1 MIILRQK
8 PYSVKNFSEILEEKL
23 FRNKANRE
31 ATRRWQMEQ
40 AVKAGPEGI
49 SGHSLYYTKQKGGI
63 NGVKSSYGWGSDHAF
78 EMQKKGFES
87 AGIDNS
93 RLSGYR
99 QQQRKM
105 NLDPL
110 AEKEKL
116 SRTVVDGSS
125 SSVFNTREAARDYM
139 AETHHGKS
147 GLKTKESVQQRV
159 KNLSPERQ
167 AELARRKANRA
178 AATHTPT
185 PTPTP
190 PPVTPTPTPKT
201 PTTTLTQNVSGKSKS
216 LLSGM
221 SKGTKA
227 ALIGTAVLGTGAAI
241 YGLSKKDKRD

>member
-1 MIILRQK
+1 
-8 PYSVKNFSEILEEKL
+8 
-23 FRNKANRE
+23 
-31 ATRRWQMEQ
+31 MEQ
-40 AVKAGPEGI
+40 AVKAGPEEI

-63 NGVKSSYGWGSDHAF
+63 NGVKSSYGWGADHAF

-139 AETHHGKS
+139 AETHRGKS
-147 GLKTKESVQQRV
+147 GLKTEESVQQRV

-167 AELARRKANRA
+167 AELARRKATRA
-178 AATHTPT
+178 AATPT
-185 PTPTP
+185 PTPG
-190 PPVTPTPTPKT
+190 PTTPKT
-201 PTTTLTQNVSGKSKS
+201 PYTPPMTTPKPTVPTTPKPGAAVRA
-216 LLSGM
+216 GM
-221 SKGTKA
+221 ELGKA
-227 ALIGTAVLGTGAAI
+227 ALIGTALIGAGALLGSS
-241 YGLSKKDKRD
+241 LKKKNKE